1 MGWVR
6 ARLPSQNP
14 QRKNKKKDQKQMD
27 INPLPN
33 LTKPSF
39 VIAVALIAI
48 VAVFAYNT
56 WLVPTIAEKTGKDLT
71 A

>member
-1 MGWVR
+1 
-6 ARLPSQNP
+6 
-14 QRKNKKKDQKQMD
+14 MD